1 MLLNLNYNTGLLYH
15 LDPGLEHLCERAE
28 RIKCTC
34 ARIRAWIQ
42 RLRPQGRKIP
52 IPEPLHPIGSSG
64 PLLRY
69 MYDREPVAIDH
80 CIQVVV
86 YYGPM
91 LFMVR
96 TPDYTPPERIYII
109 LILHNPIDFKCQG
122 VYKKK
127 IIA

>member
-1 MLLNLNYNTGLLYH
+1 MVINKVVDNSMLAACR
-15 LDPGLEHLCERAE
+15 LELE
-28 RIKCTC
+28 
-34 ARIRAWIQ
+34 AWIQ
-42 RLRPQGRKIP
+42 RSIVAVHNLM
-52 IPEPLHPIGSSG
+52 SS
-64 PLLRY
+64 
-69 MYDREPVAIDH
+69 MDH

-109 LILHNPIDFKCQG
+109 LILHNPIDINCQG